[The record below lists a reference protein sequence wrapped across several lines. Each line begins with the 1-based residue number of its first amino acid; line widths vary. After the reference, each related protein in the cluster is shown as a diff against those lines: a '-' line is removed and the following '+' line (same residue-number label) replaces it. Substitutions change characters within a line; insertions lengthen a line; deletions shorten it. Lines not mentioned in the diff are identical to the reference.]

1 MDGSETVSGTLYGV
15 GVGPGDPELLTLK
28 AARILQHCPVIAYP
42 TLDGAASFARSI
54 VAGHLANK
62 TEIPISIPMGN
73 TTATQQ
79 AYDEGS
85 RKITD
90 QLAAGRD
97 VAVLCEGDP
106 FFYGSFMYI
115 YARLFENH
123 PVMIIPGVSSPMAAA
138 AALSM
143 PLAAHNDI
151 FTVLPAPLDDEAL
164 TARLTAT
171 DSAAIIKLGRHF
183 IRVHALLRRL
193 ELVDR
198 SRYIERATLP
208 AQKLLPLDRVQA
220 DHVPYF
226 SMILVHRRRVAWQDS

>member
-1 MDGSETVSGTLYGV
+1 MDGSKTVSGTLYGV

-28 AARILQHCPVIAYP
+28 AARIIRNCPVIAYP
-42 TLDGAASFARSI
+42 TLDGTASFARSI
-54 VAGHLANK
+54 VAAYLTNK

-73 TTATQQ
+73 TAATQQ
-79 AYDEGS
+79 AYDDAS

-90 QLAAGRD
+90 QLIAGRD

-115 YARLFENH
+115 YARLFEHH
-123 PVMIIPGVSSPMAAA
+123 PVMVIPGVSSPMASA

-143 PLAAHNDI
+143 PLAAHNDV

-183 IRVHALLRRL
+183 TRIHALLRHL
-193 ELVDR
+193 GLVDR

-226 SMILVHRRRVAWQDS
+226 SMILVHRRSVAWQDG